1 MQSKAVATQ
10 QLMEAM
16 TITTSKVGIIKGF
29 RSGLEERI
37 SRQITEAGLQCIYE
51 TDKIKYLWPKRQS
64 TYTPDFKLP
73 KEGGFFYV
81 ETKGRFT
88 VSDRQKHLL
97 IKEQCPDIEIRFVF
111 SNQNQKL
118 YRGSKTTYAQWC
130 EKHGFMFA
138 HKTIPDDWLIC
149 KGDLADVTE

>member
-1 MQSKAVATQ
+1 MLKKAVST
-10 QLMEAM
+10 LELEEM
-16 TITTSKVGIIKGF
+16 TTTTSNIGIIKGF

-51 TDKIKYLWPKRQS
+51 ADKIKYLWPQRQS

-97 IKEQCPDIEIRFVF
+97 IQEQCPDIEIRFVF
-111 SNQNQKL
+111 SNANAKL

-130 EKHGFMFA
+130 DKHGFMYA
-138 HKTIPDDWLIC
+138 HKSIPDDWLQC
-149 KGDLADVTE
+149 KGEFADVTE